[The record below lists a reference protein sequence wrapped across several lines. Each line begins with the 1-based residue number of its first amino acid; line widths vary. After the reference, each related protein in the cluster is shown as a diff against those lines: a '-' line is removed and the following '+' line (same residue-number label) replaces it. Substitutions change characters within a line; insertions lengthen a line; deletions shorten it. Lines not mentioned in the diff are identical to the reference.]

1 MSKYG
6 VFSGPYFSVFSPNTG
21 EYGPEKNSVLGHF
34 SRSDAI
40 SCQKINRW
48 CIAYIAWHYIHIC
61 ISNRKYLY
69 LYIYLFIYISIYLS
83 IINNLSIHLYTYT
96 CTSISMNAKSRR
108 KKLRHCFWTVINVL
122 KKTSATWT
130 AKHL

>member
-48 CIAYIAWHYIHIC
+48 CIAYIAWHYVHIFCINIGSIFIC
-61 ISNRKYLY
+61 IF
-69 LYIYLFIYISIYLS
+69 IYLFIYLSIYLS
-83 IINNLSIHLYTYT
+83 STIYLYIYILTHAHLY
-96 CTSISMNAKSRR
+96 
-108 KKLRHCFWTVINVL
+108 L
-122 KKTSATWT
+122 
-130 AKHL
+130 